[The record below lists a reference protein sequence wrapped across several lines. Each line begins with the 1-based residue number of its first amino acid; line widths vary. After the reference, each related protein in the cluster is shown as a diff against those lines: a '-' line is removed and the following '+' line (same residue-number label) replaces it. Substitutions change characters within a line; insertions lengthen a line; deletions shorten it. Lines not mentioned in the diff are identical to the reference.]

1 MALDVPPGYRAL
13 KEADVAAYLA
23 GVPAVATLL
32 GATPADWNVREV
44 GDGNLNLVFIV
55 EGPKSGVVL
64 KQALPYVRLV
74 GESWPLSVRRAFFE
88 HEALRAQS
96 AVAPAH
102 VPSSSTSTRR
112 WRSR

>member
-1 MALDVPPGYRAL
+1 MFPPLRPIS
-13 KEADVAAYLA
+13 AATA
-23 GVPAVATLL
+23 
-32 GATPADWNVREV
+32 ADWKVREV
-44 GDGNLNLVFIV
+44 GDGNLNLVFVV

-88 HEALRAQS
+88 HQALARPEQGGAGARA
-96 AVAPAH
+96 AG
-102 VPSSSTSTRR
+102 SSISTRA